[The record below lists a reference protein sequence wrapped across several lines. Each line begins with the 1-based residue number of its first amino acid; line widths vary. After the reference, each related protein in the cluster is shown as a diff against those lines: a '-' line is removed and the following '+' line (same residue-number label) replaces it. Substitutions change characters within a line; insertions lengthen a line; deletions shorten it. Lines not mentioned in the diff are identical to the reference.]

1 MGTQWS
7 KNWLTEPAH
16 IWSVQQ
22 FFLLIILE
30 TNSGKRGCHGGM
42 DGIQCVDAQ
51 LYWGSKRERERE
63 IYIFVYIPV
72 VPHKTVAELSKISNL
87 SERLLV
93 LKHEWQSEHTEGSKG
108 GWSVGLIYLSVCLST
123 CLPVYLSIYLSVQ
136 LSVFLS
142 IYLSVCLAI
151 YLSVFLSV
159 YRSVYLHVFL
169 CICLSICL
177 ILRLC
182 TSLYVSVYLSF
193 HLSIYLSICLFVY
206 LSIYPSIYRSID
218 LSIYLCLS
226 IPIYTYLSI
235 HPSIFLSSVSVRTKQ
250 FCKTSP
256 RFSMD
261 NIKNQALLQEFPGFS
276 NLTTSK
282 TKKFYEISSIFKVC

>member
-1 MGTQWS
+1 MPNYIGEV
-7 KNWLTEPAH
+7 N
-16 IWSVQQ
+16 
-22 FFLLIILE
+22 
-30 TNSGKRGCHGGM
+30 
-42 DGIQCVDAQ
+42 
-51 LYWGSKRERERE
+51 ERERD

-108 GWSVGLIYLSVCLST
+108 GWSVGLIYLSVCLFV
-123 CLPVYLSIYLSVQ
+123 CLPVYLSIC
-136 LSVFLS
+136 LS
-142 IYLSVCLAI
+142 IYLSS
-151 YLSVFLSV
+151 YLSFYLSICLP
-159 YRSVYLHVFL
+159 SYLSFCL
-169 CICLSICL
+169 SICLSICL
-177 ILRLC
+177 PTCLSMHLSIYLSNFA
-182 TSLYVSVYLSF
+182 SLYVFVRFCLSVFPSF
-193 HLSIYLSICLFVY
+193 YLSIYLSICLSIY
-206 LSIYPSIYRSID
+206 LSIHLSID
-218 LSIYLCLS
+218 LSIYRSIYLS
-226 IPIYTYLSI
+226 MPIYTYLSI
-235 HPSIFLSSVSVRTKQ
+235 HPSIFLSSVSVKTKQ